1 LYQKVIEELNF
12 DQNDLIDEKNYAR
25 KKMNQL
31 YKNGLGTLCGEG
43 LKKDDR
49 PNYLK

>member
-1 LYQKVIEELNF
+1 MKERVNFVPIDSLEEK
-12 DQNDLIDEKNYAR
+12 DYAR
-25 KKMNQL
+25 KKMNER
-31 YKNGLGTLCGEG
+31 YENGLGTLCGEG